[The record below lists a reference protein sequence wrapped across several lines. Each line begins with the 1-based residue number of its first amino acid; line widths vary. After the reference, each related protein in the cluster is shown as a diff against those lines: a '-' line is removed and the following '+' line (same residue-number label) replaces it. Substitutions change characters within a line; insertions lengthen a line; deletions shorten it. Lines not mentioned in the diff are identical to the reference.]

1 MSIERIREALAD
13 PALFDEGASVDDT
26 LRASERWH
34 AANSPEAIRELLA
47 ENERLRAALV
57 AAMEIVQIDRMEL
70 YYSCACP
77 VTGKPSPEDDVALAR
92 YDAVIAQ
99 ADVALWSEG

>member
-1 MSIERIREALAD
+1 MAD
-13 PALFDEGASVDDT
+13 QYLTHV
-26 LRASERWH
+26 
-34 AANSPEAIRELLA
+34 
-47 ENERLRAALV
+47 
-57 AAMEIVQIDRMEL
+57 VQIDRMEL

-99 ADVALWSEG
+99 ADAALGGE